1 MTEKD
6 SGSKKN
12 YGALAFLPLL
22 VFLVIFL
29 GSGIFFSIMG
39 VEKPIAQIPILS
51 AILVGIVVA
60 LAMNPKASF
69 DEKIDAFAK
78 GVSEGGVMMMILIF
92 MFAGAFSSV
101 SRAMGGVDSVVNL
114 GLSLIPHRFLLPG
127 VFIIGVLI
135 STATGT
141 CVGTVVAI
149 APIAQGIAVSA
160 AINPALAMGA
170 VLGGAMFGDNMSV
183 ISDTTI
189 AATKGVGA
197 EMKDKFRMNF
207 LIALP
212 AAIAAIIAF
221 SFAGGSVDA
230 SLGELEYSIIKIVP
244 YIAVLVCA
252 IAGVNVM
259 VVLIGGVILSGV
271 IGLATG
277 SLTIPTLMQA
287 VSGGMTGMVEIA
299 FLTLFVRGIIG
310 IVQFN
315 GGIDWLVSKISGRI
329 KTRKGAEYSIAALV
343 AALSFSLLDNT
354 VAIITAAPIAKTI
367 GDQYKIAPKRMA
379 SLLDIFACTALCI
392 APHTSMIVLLSNT
405 AGVSPVAVLQHAY
418 YQFFLA
424 IAAIITIQFGLMR
437 TKEEKEAD
445 K

>member
-1 MTEKD
+1 MAEKN
-6 SGSKKN
+6 SGSKKQ
-12 YGALAFLPLL
+12 YGFLAFLPLI

-29 GSGIFFSIMG
+29 GSGIFFSVRG
-39 VEKPIAQIPILS
+39 AERPFGQIPILS
-51 AILVGIVVA
+51 AILIGIVVA

-69 DEKIDAFAK
+69 DEKLDAFSK

-101 SRAMGGVDSVVNL
+101 SKTIGGVDSVVNL
-114 GLSLIPHRFLLPG
+114 CLSLIPHRFLVPG
-127 VFIIGVLI
+127 IFIIGILI

-141 CVGTVVAI
+141 CTGTVVAI
-149 APIAQGIAVSA
+149 APIAYGIAESA
-160 AINPALAMGA
+160 SINPALAMGA

-221 SFAGGSVDA
+221 AFAGGSTNA
-230 SLGELEYSIIKIVP
+230 SLGELEYSIIKVVP
-244 YIAVLVCA
+244 YIAVLICA

-259 VVLIGGVILSGV
+259 IVLIGGVVLSGI
-271 IGLATG
+271 IGFITG
-277 SLTIPTLMQA
+277 SLTFPGFMQA
-287 VSGGMTGMVEIA
+287 VSSGMTGMVEIA

-310 IVQFN
+310 IVQMN
-315 GGIDWLVSKISGRI
+315 GGIDWLVNAISGRI

-367 GDQYKIAPKRMA
+367 GDQYHIAPKRMA
-379 SLLDIFACTALCI
+379 SLLDIFACVALCV
-392 APHTSMIVLLSNT
+392 APHTSMIVLLSTT
-405 AGVSPVAVLQHAY
+405 AGVSPVNILQHAY
-418 YQFFLA
+418 YQIFLA

-437 TKEEKEAD
+437 TKEEKTAD
-445 K
+445 N